1 MSSES
6 ALPGRQFNASGAARV
21 RDVVHDVVAELAS
34 DELPL
39 VAGLARFDD
48 ATVVRRLSRRG
59 QRREPLGF
67 GLAEIVAM
75 VTPVV
80 WLAVDGAAQRAAGA
94 AVDGAAKGA
103 KGLLGK
109 VFRRKKTPVVVPPLT
124 PEQLAEVRQRVLELA
139 AQRGLEPE
147 HAITVADAVVARLA
161 LPGGPEQGPT
171 SPNDSTPD

>member
-1 MSSES
+1 M
-6 ALPGRQFNASGAARV
+6 PDRQTDASGGARV
-21 RDVVHDVVAELAS
+21 RDVVHDVVAEVAS

-39 VAGLARFDD
+39 VAGLARSDD
-48 ATVVRRLSRRG
+48 ATVVRRLSRWG

-67 GLAEIVAM
+67 GLAEIAAM

-80 WLAVDGAAQRAAGA
+80 WLAVDEVAQRLAGA

-109 VFRRKKTPVVVPPLT
+109 IFRRKKTPAVVPPLA

-147 HAITVADAVVARLA
+147 HAITIADAVVARLA
-161 LPGGPEQGPT
+161 LPRGPAQGPT
-171 SPNDSTPD
+171 DPDASTPAQG